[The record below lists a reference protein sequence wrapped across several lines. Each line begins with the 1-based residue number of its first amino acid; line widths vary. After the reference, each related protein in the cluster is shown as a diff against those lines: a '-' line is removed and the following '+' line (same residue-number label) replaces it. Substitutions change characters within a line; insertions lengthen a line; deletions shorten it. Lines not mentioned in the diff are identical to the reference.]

1 MNHNR
6 CAFAANTSLLPMS
19 QTFSSRPVNCVLS
32 WPATGVGL
40 RPSNSR
46 NNVLNVGQLFLCL
59 MVVQCAQPI
68 IRSLMVSSSLIFLL
82 TFSSESNRFC
92 GFFRSGRS
100 CFYFRSCCRRS
111 RVLRHGRDID
121 RLLDPNRP
129 NPICVLCAP
138 VPAPVEFKVCSICKL
153 GRRRDRFTASQWSIG
168 AGRQCKDC
176 KGWFQPGV
184 HSWSNTED
192 Q

>member
-1 MNHNR
+1 MRGIYRADRVPPGNRGYCVTNHHGVTWMLECGR
-6 CAFAANTSLLPMS
+6 C
-19 QTFSSRPVNCVLS
+19 
-32 WPATGVGL
+32 GVH
-40 RPSNSR
+40 RE
-46 NNVLNVGQLFLCL
+46 
-59 MVVQCAQPI
+59 
-68 IRSLMVSSSLIFLL
+68 
-82 TFSSESNRFC
+82 T
-92 GFFRSGRS
+92 GFFTRS
-100 CFYFRSCCRRS
+100 
-111 RVLRHGRDID
+111 GRDID